1 MKTITLLALIAAM
14 GVVACSKSSNSSNAN
29 TSSNYYVKAIIDGVN
44 VSYTNYTGALNQ
56 NYATMNVFGYNSN
69 ATNADGINILFQLL
83 RDNNNTNIAVGIYT
97 DTANYSPT
105 DNPNELPDS
114 ANNNTIPYFNTNEAN
129 IFLQQSGSQYVS
141 NGVMN
146 AANSTP
152 FTCTITSINNQS
164 VSGTFSGTAYFG
176 SAVKKVTNGNFHVAF

>member
-1 MKTITLLALIAAM
+1 MKTITLLALIAVM
-14 GVVACSKSSNSSNAN
+14 SLMACSKSSNSSNAN
-29 TSSNYYVKAIIDGVN
+29 TSSNYYVKATIDGTN

-56 NYATMNVFGYNSN
+56 NYATMNVFGYTSN

-83 RDNNNTNIAVGIYT
+83 RDNNNTNITVGIYS
-97 DTANYSPT
+97 DTANYSPM

-114 ANNNTIPYFNTNEAN
+114 TNNFSISYFNTNEAN
-129 IFLQQSGSQYVS
+129 LFLQQAGSQYIS

-152 FTCTITSINNQS
+152 FTCTITAINNQS

-176 SAVKKVTNGNFHVAF
+176 SIIKKVTNGSFHVAF